1 MKRAWM
7 AVSILVLAVW
17 VRGLQE
23 GGTAKHH
30 REKGR
35 RCRIW

>member
-7 AVSILVLAVW
+7 AVSILVLVGAA
-17 VRGLQE
+17 RGLQE
-23 GGTAKHH
+23 GGTAKPN

-35 RCRIW
+35 GCGIW